1 MQSIICWVVTGRL
14 AHSWMSQM
22 LGFCIHM
29 RMHFRSR
36 EGDQDRNVSGD
47 KTKKMSSQSLMNQ
60 CTGAGAAPA
69 VDLHPDCSKIHRR
82 VRLGANRD
90 AITVRS

>member
-1 MQSIICWVVTGRL
+1 
-14 AHSWMSQM
+14 M
-22 LGFCIHM
+22 LGFCIQM

-36 EGDQDRNVSGD
+36 EGDQDRDVSGD

-60 CTGAGAAPA
+60 RTGAGVAPA
-69 VDLHPDCSKIHRR
+69 VDLRPDCSKMHRR

-90 AITVRS
+90 VITVRS